1 MLNLLRKIDQIIE
14 RISYYGLII
23 AIALM
28 LSLSIM
34 TIVFRWFGIT
44 FMWIDPLVRHF
55 VFFSA
60 FLGGALAISKNT
72 HIKIDIASKLIE
84 HLKNEKLDK
93 ALQVLLALVGVSAV
107 MWMAHAS
114 YKFALMELEFGKE
127 AFLGISSGQLVLLIP
142 IGFVLMAYRYFFI
155 IFSTVFSKE
164 KL

>member
-155 IFSTVFSKE
+155 IFSTVFSKG

>member
-14 RISYYGLII
+14 RISFYGLII

-127 AFLGISSGQLVLLIP
+127 AFLLNIS
-142 IGFVLMAYRYFFI
+142 
-155 IFSTVFSKE
+155 
-164 KL
+164 

>member
-1 MLNLLRKIDQIIE
+1 
-14 RISYYGLII
+14 
-23 AIALM
+23 
-28 LSLSIM
+28 
-34 TIVFRWFGIT
+34 
-44 FMWIDPLVRHF
+44 MWIDPLVRHF

-155 IFSTVFSKE
+155 IFSTVFSKG

>member
-1 MLNLLRKIDQIIE
+1 MLNLLRKIDQLIE
-14 RISYYGLII
+14 RISYYGLIF

-60 FLGGALAISKNT
+60 FLGGALAISKNS
-72 HIKIDIASKLIE
+72 HIKIDIAGKLIE
-84 HLKNEKLDK
+84 HLKNKTLDK
-93 ALQVLLALVGVSAV
+93 ALQILLATIGVGAVS
-107 MWMAHAS
+107 WMAHAS
-114 YKFALMELEFGKE
+114 YKFALVELEFGKE

-155 IFSTVFSKE
+155 MFSTLFARGE
-164 KL
+164 